1 MALYGLLSSGAAWRA
16 TLAEVLSTHLEF
28 KQCRAD
34 QDVWYRPA
42 QRADG
47 SRYYEY
53 ILVYTDDILAIST
66 NPRSLLTYI
75 DQHFTLKPGSI
86 SKPTQYLGTTIS
98 EFRLDDDPTK
108 VRWALTAEN
117 YLKEAIKNVQDWLE
131 QRGRALKTKTTTVLP
146 SGYRPELDVSELL
159 NDEDASYYMQ
169 QIGVLRWAVELARVD
184 ICCEVSM
191 MAAFNAMPRKGHLE
205 AVFHIFAYLHSHL
218 RSFLVLDDSYV
229 DLPLRN
235 RPDWTDFYPDVKEEL
250 PPMMPEPLGKSVQT
264 ICFVDADHAGDRV
277 SSRSRTGFL
286 IFLNRALIDWYSK
299 KQNTVETSVFGS
311 EFCALKTATERIIAL
326 RYKLRMMG
334 VPFDEPTFV
343 RVDNMSVV
351 YNSSIPQSV
360 LRKKSN
366 SIAYHFVRECAAADI
381 IHVDY
386 EPTNTNLADICTK
399 TQAGPKRRELCA
411 KILY

>member
-1 MALYGLLSSGAAWRA
+1 
-16 TLAEVLSTHLEF
+16 
-28 KQCRAD
+28 
-34 QDVWYRPA
+34 VWYRPA

-117 YLKEAIKNVQDWLE
+117 YLKEAIKNVQNWLE
-131 QRGRALKTKTTTVLP
+131 QRGKSLKNKATTVLP
-146 SGYRPELDVSELL
+146 SGYRPELDVSNLL
-159 NDEDASYYMQ
+159 DDEDASYYMQ

-191 MAAFNAMPRKGHLE
+191 MAAFNAMPRRGHLE
-205 AVFHIFAYLHSHL
+205 AVFHIFAYLNSHL

-229 DLPLRN
+229 DIPTPN
-235 RPDWTDFYPDVKEEL
+235 KPDWSDFYPDVKEEL

-277 SSRSRTGFL
+277 LRRSRTGFL

-311 EFCALKTATERIIAL
+311 EFCALRQLLK
-326 RYKLRMMG
+326 
-334 VPFDEPTFV
+334 
-343 RVDNMSVV
+343 
-351 YNSSIPQSV
+351 
-360 LRKKSN
+360 
-366 SIAYHFVRECAAADI
+366 
-381 IHVDY
+381 
-386 EPTNTNLADICTK
+386 
-399 TQAGPKRRELCA
+399 ELLLCV
-411 KILY
+411 INYT